1 MRLARRSELPRV
13 AGFEAEWPVLSFVVA
28 GLELWIMHLIG
39 ETQWLT
45 AQYVMAKRPSNVQN
59 AREQEK

>member
-1 MRLARRSELPRV
+1 MRLARRSELRRV

-59 AREQEK
+59 VREQEK